1 MRLRVTLKIA
11 GISWIWKY
19 LVDISPNM
27 LYNTCIGGEFIYIYI
42 VRVGIRKDATWSYQL
57 KKFKPGELGAWI
69 EEQFQVPGV
78 ERITLTNFMEE

>member
-1 MRLRVTLKIA
+1 M
-11 GISWIWKY
+11 
-19 LVDISPNM
+19 
-27 LYNTCIGGEFIYIYI
+27 GGDSIYI

-69 EEQFQVPGV
+69 EEQFRVPGV